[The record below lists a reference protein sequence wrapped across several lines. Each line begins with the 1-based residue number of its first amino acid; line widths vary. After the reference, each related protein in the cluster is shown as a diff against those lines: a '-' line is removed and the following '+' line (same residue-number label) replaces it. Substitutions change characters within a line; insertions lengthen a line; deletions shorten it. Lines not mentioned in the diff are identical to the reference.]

1 MLNRLLKTP
10 ILSCSI
16 IFVICSVARL
26 IEYFYIRT
34 DETFLSENFLHKLFG
49 ILLLWGVLSICKLR
63 WKDIGFSSDGTVSGI
78 GKGLLFGL
86 VCSVFAYAIESL
98 TLFFLHRN
106 VHLSFYASGFS
117 LTNEKVSQAGILLI
131 LSSVLFNLINVWMEE
146 GVFRGLFTKILEG
159 ISYRKSL
166 FFIAFLFGIWHLAM
180 PLRDYLQEESSL
192 LNLIVMGIGYVILAG
207 MMSIKWSLLY
217 KMTGSLWLG
226 LGDHLFNNLASN
238 LVHVVSNSESDSL
251 QIVRIILWQ
260 LLSFAI
266 VLSIYKRKSKA
277 IANQ

>member
-1 MLNRLLKTP
+1 MLNRLIRKP
-10 ILSCSI
+10 ILSCSL
-16 IFVICSVARL
+16 IFIVCSLARL
-26 IEYFYIRT
+26 FEYFYMRT

-49 ILLLWGVLSICKLR
+49 ILLLWGILSISKLR
-63 WKDIGFSSDGTVSGI
+63 WKDIGFTSDGIVSGI

-86 VCSVFAYAIESL
+86 VCSIFAYAIESF
-98 TLFFLHRN
+98 TLFFLHGN

-117 LTNEKVSQAGILLI
+117 LTNEKGTQAGILFIML
-131 LSSVLFNLINVWMEE
+131 SVLFNLINVWMEE

-166 FFIAFLFGIWHLAM
+166 FFIAFLFGIWHLVM
-180 PLRDYLQEESSL
+180 PLRDYLQGEASL

-238 LVHVVSNSESDSL
+238 LVHVISNSDVDSL
-251 QIVRIILWQ
+251 QIVRILLWQ
-260 LLSFAI
+260 LLSFAL
-266 VLSIYKRKSKA
+266 VLWGYQKTNKK
-277 IANQ
+277 N

>member
-1 MLNRLLKTP
+1 MLNQLIKKP

-159 ISYRKSL
+159 ISYRRSL
-166 FFIAFLFGIWHLAM
+166 FFIAFLFGIWHLVM
-180 PLRDYLQEESSL
+180 PLRDYLRGESSL
-192 LNLIVMGIGYVILAG
+192 VNLIVMGIGYVILAG
-207 MMSIKWSLLY
+207 MMSIKWSLVY
-217 KMTGSLWLG
+217 KMTGSLWFG
-226 LGDHLFNNLASN
+226 LGDHFFNNLASN
-238 LVHVVSNSESDSL
+238 LVHVVSNSEADSL
-251 QIVRIILWQ
+251 QIVRILLWQ

-266 VLSIYKRKSKA
+266 VLWGYQKR
-277 IANQ
+277 N